1 MIQQNHDEPA
11 YHEEQAFH
19 HCPGCKEN
27 ADAINGLKQEFVKLK
42 EQLKT
47 RVFTPSYDELF
58 LRIKT
63 LEEERDS
70 LVTALRILSEDF
82 KDHGGNR
89 NTVDQNDEQQAS
101 KSWETVQPKKKKN
114 PSGHKGVAS
123 GNNITIQRK
132 QDQNKPPDVVVI
144 GDSITR
150 NIIGKKLSR
159 NQNVNAFSFS
169 GATIDDM
176 VDFAKPVIKRKPK
189 KIILHVGTNNLKMD
203 QPKKIKNKVA
213 GLVDSIKAEH
223 PSIDVAVSSIIFRS
237 DDQSLNSKIDE
248 VNRRLSSFCQSKNWV
263 FINNSNIKEDSL
275 NRSGLN
281 LNWKGAYR
289 LASNFRE
296 YINGD

>member
-27 ADAINGLKQEFVKLK
+27 ADEISGLKQEFAKLN

-70 LVTALRILSEDF
+70 LVTAVRILFKDF
-82 KDHGGNR
+82 KEHGGNR
-89 NTVDQNDEQQAS
+89 NTVDRNDEQQAS
-101 KSWETVQPKKKKN
+101 KSWETVQPKKKN

-123 GNNITIQRK
+123 GNNITSQSK
-132 QDQNKPPDVVVI
+132 QDQNKPPGVVVI

-237 DDQSLNSKIDE
+237 DVNSKIDE

-263 FINNSNIKEDSL
+263 FINNSNINEDSL
-275 NRSGLN
+275 NRSRLN
-281 LNWKGAYR
+281 LNRKGAYR

>member
-1 MIQQNHDEPA
+1 MSKFWKNNMSVKSKRMTKMWMFCLMMGIMTWFNNHDEHV

-27 ADAINGLKQEFVKLK
+27 ADEISGLKQEFAKLN

-47 RVFTPSYDELF
+47 RVFTPSYDELL

-123 GNNITIQRK
+123 GNNITSQSK

-144 GDSITR
+144 GDSLPKTSLVR
-150 NIIGKKLSR
+150 NCQETKMLI
-159 NQNVNAFSFS
+159 NAFS

-176 VDFAKPVIKRKPK
+176 VD
-189 KIILHVGTNNLKMD
+189 
-203 QPKKIKNKVA
+203 
-213 GLVDSIKAEH
+213 
-223 PSIDVAVSSIIFRS
+223 
-237 DDQSLNSKIDE
+237 
-248 VNRRLSSFCQSKNWV
+248 
-263 FINNSNIKEDSL
+263 
-275 NRSGLN
+275 
-281 LNWKGAYR
+281 
-289 LASNFRE
+289 LA
-296 YINGD
+296 

>member
-1 MIQQNHDEPA
+1 M
-11 YHEEQAFH
+11 
-19 HCPGCKEN
+19 
-27 ADAINGLKQEFVKLK
+27 
-42 EQLKT
+42 
-47 RVFTPSYDELF
+47 
-58 LRIKT
+58 
-63 LEEERDS
+63 
-70 LVTALRILSEDF
+70 
-82 KDHGGNR
+82 
-89 NTVDQNDEQQAS
+89 
-101 KSWETVQPKKKKN
+101 QPKKKKN
-114 PSGHKGVAS
+114 LAGYKGVAS
-123 GNNITIQRK
+123 GNNITSQSK
-132 QDQNKPPDVVVI
+132 QVLNKPADAVVI
-144 GDSITR
+144 GDSITK

-159 NQNVNAFSFS
+159 NQNVNAVSFS

-176 VDFAKPVIKRKPK
+176 VDFTKPVIKRKPK

-263 FINNSNIKEDSL
+263 FIDNSNIKEDSL
-275 NRSGLN
+275 NRSGLH
-281 LNWKGAYR
+281 LNRKGVYR

>member
-19 HCPGCKEN
+19 PCPGCKEN

-58 LRIKT
+58 LRIKP

-114 PSGHKGVAS
+114 PSGHKSVAS
-123 GNNITIQRK
+123 GNNITS
-132 QDQNKPPDVVVI
+132 QNKPPDVVVI
-144 GDSITR
+144 GDSITK

-159 NQNVNAFSFS
+159 NQYVM
-169 GATIDDM
+169 GPPLMTWL
-176 VDFAKPVIKRKPK
+176 
-189 KIILHVGTNNLKMD
+189 IL
-203 QPKKIKNKVA
+203 
-213 GLVDSIKAEH
+213 
-223 PSIDVAVSSIIFRS
+223 
-237 DDQSLNSKIDE
+237 QS
-248 VNRRLSSFCQSKNWV
+248 RLSSG
-263 FINNSNIKEDSL
+263 
-275 NRSGLN
+275 NRRKLSYMS
-281 LNWKGAYR
+281 APT
-289 LASNFRE
+289 
-296 YINGD
+296 I